1 MQSKISVCLMIVGLM
16 FSPLSALAEQSAG
29 EKAKNKMHEVGDE
42 AREAARDAKDEVC
55 EMINGK
61 LECVA
66 KKAVNKGKTLWDKTE
81 TEAEELK
88 DKVD

>member
-1 MQSKISVCLMIVGLM
+1 MHKK
-16 FSPLSALAEQSAG
+16 LSAFLTAALLVISPVGAFAEQSAG
-29 EKAKNKMHEVGDE
+29 EKAKDTMNEAGDE
-42 AREAARDAKDEVC
+42 AREAARNAKDEVC